1 MFCSNIACVWIVLTL
16 ILITLFPTF
25 ECYDDHHFSDQIQY
39 DREFIY
45 HLANAPISRHSP
57 PNLPEW
63 VPLRSDPTP
72 SGHPITRRRG
82 KKRGGVR
89 QRVRRRGHRP
99 PLPTITL
106 ANVRSIKN
114 KLDELR
120 VNIRYDHEYRN
131 SSIIC
136 LTETWL
142 KPDISNN
149 ILELPGFELIR
160 QDRSFEETN
169 KTKGGGLCIYMNK
182 LWCNNFTVRSSFCSE
197 DIELI
202 CISFQPF
209 YLPREFPQVHVLLVY
224 IPPSAKTDNAINII
238 QQNVQQMEDQ
248 SPNSPKVILGD
259 FNQCRLEESLP
270 HFCQCIGNATRG
282 NNILDRCYTSIPD
295 AYTIQSNYTTRTGA
309 IRSPCGSF
317 TTKIQTEIKTEKP
330 IKKTVRVWDNDSILR
345 CFKRLLRLLIGRC

>member
-1 MFCSNIACVWIVLTL
+1 MFCSNVACVWI
-16 ILITLFPTF
+16 PTF

-72 SGHPITRRRG
+72 SGPPITRRRG
-82 KKRGGVR
+82 KRGGVR
-89 QRVRRRGHRP
+89 QRVHRRGHRP

-120 VNIRYDHEYRN
+120 VNIRYDHEYRY

-149 ILELPGFELIR
+149 ILDLPGFELIR
-160 QDRSFEETN
+160 QDRSFKETK
-169 KTKGGGLCIYMNK
+169 KTKGGGLCMYMNK

-202 CISFQPF
+202 CISFRPF
-209 YLPREFPQVHVLLVY
+209 YLPREFPQVHVFLVY

-238 QQNVQQMEDQ
+238 QQNVQQMENQ
-248 SPNSPKVILGD
+248 SPNSPKIILGD

-270 HFCQCIGNATRG
+270 HFCQCIDNATRG

-295 AYTIQSNYTTRTGA
+295 AYKAIFEYKTRTQNGGDQ
-309 IRSPCGSF
+309 IMRF
-317 TTKIQTEIKTEKP
+317 QTWLEQNAVASMFIYYQNTD
-330 IKKTVRVWDNDSILR
+330 RD
-345 CFKRLLRLLIGRC
+345 